1 MAKGYEVMSKILLI
15 DDSRLITEYG
25 KRILLSN
32 GHEVMTADS
41 GELGL
46 EIALRDHPDLILL
59 DVILPGLDGY
69 EVCRRLK
76 NLDSIRD
83 IPVIMLTSKAEP
95 ADKIRGLE
103 LGAVDYVT
111 KPFDAGE
118 LMARVNTQLRM
129 KELYEALQEKNL
141 QLQDLANRDGLTNLY
156 NHRFFHEQLTREMDR
171 IRRYGG
177 ILSCVMLDLD
187 FFKKVNDTF
196 GHQVGDHI
204 LTGVARI
211 VEKGIRESDLAARY
225 GGEEFAL
232 LLVQTDA
239 QAAVLV
245 CERLRSQL
253 AAYPFQVVDSQVR
266 ITASFGLAS
275 FPSNLIKEQKEL
287 VEAADQALY
296 QAKSGGR
303 NRVVLFKADQSAA
316 LDT

>member
-1 MAKGYEVMSKILLI
+1 MSKILLI
-15 DDSRLITEYG
+15 DDSRLITEFG
-25 KRILLSN
+25 KKILISN
-32 GHEVMTADS
+32 GHEVLTADS

-46 EIALRDHPDLILL
+46 EMSLRDHPDLILL

-69 EVCRRLK
+69 EVCRRMK

-95 ADKIRGLE
+95 ADKIKGLE

-118 LMARVNTQLRM
+118 LTARVNTHLRM

-156 NHRFFHEQLTREMDR
+156 NHRFFHEYLNRELDR

-177 ILSCVMLDLD
+177 MLSCAILDLD

-196 GHQVGDHI
+196 GHQAGDMI
-204 LTGVARI
+204 LKEMALILKR
-211 VEKGIRESDLAARY
+211 GIRESDLAARY

-232 LLVQTDA
+232 VLLQTEVEAA
-239 QAAVLV
+239 QLV
-245 CERLRSQL
+245 CDRLRNEIATTTFLIGDTSIH
-253 AAYPFQVVDSQVR
+253 V
-266 ITASFGLAS
+266 TASFGIS
-275 FPSNLIKEQKEL
+275 FYPSTAIRETKNL
-287 VEAADQALY
+287 VAAADQALY
-296 QAKSGGR
+296 QAKTGGR
-303 NRVVLFKADQSAA
+303 NRLVLFQADQSTA
-316 LDT
+316 LDP

>member
-1 MAKGYEVMSKILLI
+1 MSKILLI
-15 DDSRLITEYG
+15 DDSRLISEFG
-25 KRILLSN
+25 KKILFSN

-46 EIALRDHPDLILL
+46 EISLRDHPDLILL

-76 NLDSIRD
+76 NLDSLRD

-118 LMARVNTQLRM
+118 LMARVNTHLRM

-156 NHRFFHEQLTREMDR
+156 NHRFFHEQLNREMDR

-177 ILSCVMLDLD
+177 ILSCVILDLD

-196 GHQVGDHI
+196 GHQVGDQI

-211 VEKGIRESDLAARY
+211 LEKGIRESDLAVRY

-232 LLVQTDA
+232 LLLQTEA
-239 QAAVLV
+239 QVALLV

-253 AAYPFQVVDSQVR
+253 AAYPFQVIDSPVR

-275 FPSNLIKEQKEL
+275 FPSNLIQEQKEL
-287 VEAADQALY
+287 VKAADQALY

-303 NRVVLFKADQSAA
+303 DRVVLFDADRSTA
-316 LDT
+316 LVSY

>member
-1 MAKGYEVMSKILLI
+1 MSKILLI

-25 KRILLSN
+25 KRILLTN

-76 NLDSIRD
+76 NMDSIRD

-95 ADKIRGLE
+95 ADKVRGLE

-156 NHRFFHEQLTREMDR
+156 NHRFFHEYLNREMDR

-177 ILSCVMLDLD
+177 ILSCIILDLD
-187 FFKKVNDTF
+187 FFKKVNDTY
-196 GHQVGDHI
+196 GHQAGDMI
-204 LTGVARI
+204 LKEMALMLKKR
-211 VEKGIRESDLAARY
+211 IRESDLAARY

-232 LLVQTDA
+232 VLLQTEVEAALLVCD
-239 QAAVLV
+239 
-245 CERLRSQL
+245 RLRNEIASTAFL
-253 AAYPFQVVDSQVR
+253 IGDSSIHV
-266 ITASFGLAS
+266 TASFGIS
-275 FPSNLIKEQKEL
+275 FYPSPGIKEANIL
-287 VEAADQALY
+287 VAAADQALY
-296 QAKSGGR
+296 QAKTGGR
-303 NRVVLFKADQSAA
+303 NRVILFNADRFKSV
-316 LDT
+316 DT

>member
-1 MAKGYEVMSKILLI
+1 MSKILLI

-25 KRILLSN
+25 KRILLSH

-76 NLDSIRD
+76 DQDTIRD

-118 LMARVNTQLRM
+118 LMARVNTHLRM

-141 QLQDLANRDGLTNLY
+141 QLQDLANRDSLTHLY
-156 NHRFFHEQLTREMDR
+156 NHRFFHEYLNREMDR

-177 ILSCVMLDLD
+177 ILSCVILDLD
-187 FFKKVNDTF
+187 FFKMVNDTY
-196 GHQVGDHI
+196 GHQAGDMI
-204 LTGVARI
+204 LKEIALMLKKR
-211 VEKGIRESDLAARY
+211 IRESDLAARY

-232 LLVQTDA
+232 VLLQTEVEAALLVCD
-239 QAAVLV
+239 
-245 CERLRSQL
+245 RLRNEIAS
-253 AAYPFQVVDSQVR
+253 ATFSIGDSSIHV
-266 ITASFGLAS
+266 TASFGIS
-275 FPSNLIKEQKEL
+275 FCPSPGIKEAKIL
-287 VEAADQALY
+287 VAAADQALY
-296 QAKSGGR
+296 QAKTGGR
-303 NRVVLFKADQSAA
+303 NRVMLFNADRFKSGG
-316 LDT
+316 T